1 VSVAAGVSLQGLECR
16 TRTCRAEV
24 RSSSR
29 DRDHEF
35 TRSTFVDPSTM
46 IEMKDVGIVI
56 PARTTAG
63 DGSVLAA
70 MYFVAD
76 SEPGP
81 R

>member
-1 VSVAAGVSLQGLECR
+1 
-16 TRTCRAEV
+16 
-24 RSSSR
+24 
-29 DRDHEF
+29 
-35 TRSTFVDPSTM
+35 M